1 MPLVKC
7 QGCATFF
14 ASFVFFRCFVFAE
27 IVFTKEKDIMTRDEA
42 WELVTAKVKNKN
54 LQKHMLASEAIMGA
68 LARRL
73 DKDEEKWGLAGLIHD
88 IDYEQTYDDP
98 QRHGLVSAEILE
110 EKGVDA
116 DIVHAIRAHNEHTER
131 ETPLDDALY
140 AADALTGLIVAA
152 TLIHPEKKLSAID
165 KQFVLN
171 RFKEKSFARGADR
184 ESIKICEK
192 LGLSLEEFVEIGL
205 EAMQEASEVLGL

>member
-1 MPLVKC
+1 
-7 QGCATFF
+7 
-14 ASFVFFRCFVFAE
+14 
-27 IVFTKEKDIMTRDEA
+27 MTRDEA
-42 WELVTAKVKNKN
+42 WELVSAKVKNKN
-54 LQKHMLASEAIMGA
+54 LQKHMLASEAIMRA
-68 LARRL
+68 LARHL
-73 DKDEEKWGLAGLIHD
+73 GEDEEKWGLAGLIHD
-88 IDYEQTYDDP
+88 IDYEETYDDP
-98 QRHGLVSAEILE
+98 ERHGLVSAEILE

-116 DIVHAIRAHNEHTER
+116 DIVHAVRAHNEHTER

-140 AADALTGLIVAA
+140 AADSLTGLIVAA
-152 TLIHPEKKLSAID
+152 ALIHPEKKLSAID

-171 RFKEKSFARGADR
+171 RFKEKSFARGANR